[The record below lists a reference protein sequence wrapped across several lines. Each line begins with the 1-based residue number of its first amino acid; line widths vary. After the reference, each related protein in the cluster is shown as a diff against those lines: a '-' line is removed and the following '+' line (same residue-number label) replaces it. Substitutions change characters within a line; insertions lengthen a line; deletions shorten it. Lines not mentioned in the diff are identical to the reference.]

1 MTELA
6 INCLEIIAQHPDSDH
21 RLLYTC
27 ALDAQEIGNRRIA
40 LRSLQ
45 YILGLA
51 ENSSEVAAKVP
62 VILRSTIR
70 LTMTEIENT
79 RDARSHVENLC
90 SLYERG
96 ILDFSDVFRWSG
108 KANLSPQR

>member
-1 MTELA
+1 M
-6 INCLEIIAQHPDSDH
+6 NCLTVISQHPESDH

-27 ALDAQEIGNRRIA
+27 ALDAQEIGNKKIA
-40 LRSLQ
+40 LKSLQ

-51 ENSSEVAAKVP
+51 ENSPDVASKLP

-90 SLYERG
+90 NLYDRG
-96 ILDFSDVFRWSG
+96 KHRFSGVSG
-108 KANLSPQR
+108 WDRKANMTLQP